1 MTSWGHRGREIN
13 LVGGVKGS
21 NWRRLPGED
30 MKLMTRS
37 SSGRKGNVPGREDSA
52 NKGMNVES
60 EKMF

>member
-21 NWRRLPGED
+21 NWRLPGED
-30 MKLMTRS
+30 TKLMTRS
-37 SSGRKGNVPGREDSA
+37 SSGSKGNVPGREDSA

>member
-13 LVGGVKGS
+13 LVGDVKGS

-30 MKLMTRS
+30 TKLMTRS
-37 SSGRKGNVPGREDSA
+37 SSGRKGHVPGREDSA